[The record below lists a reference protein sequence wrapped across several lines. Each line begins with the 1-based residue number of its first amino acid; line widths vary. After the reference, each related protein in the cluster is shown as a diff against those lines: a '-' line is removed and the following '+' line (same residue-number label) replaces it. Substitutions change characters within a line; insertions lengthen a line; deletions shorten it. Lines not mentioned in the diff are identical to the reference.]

1 MIILS
6 VTGIVAAVFFDDYQ
20 SHHYQAQCSSS
31 CAIDLA
37 STVDRGP
44 THARFSALEI
54 SAAAAKPAS
63 QLIFLLRLGLPSKDA
78 V

>member
-6 VTGIVAAVFFDDYQ
+6 VTGIVTAVFFDAYQ
-20 SHHYQAQCSSS
+20 SHYQAQCSSS

-37 STVDRGP
+37 SMADRGP
-44 THARFSALEI
+44 THARFSALEK
-54 SAAAAKPAS
+54 SAAAAKPES